1 MSGQPVGY
9 NIDEQVATA
18 KAGLNELRA
27 KRAAKEAAR
36 LARAEQWD
44 ALLAV
49 AVDHPQGR
57 GGCRRMLS
65 RP

>member
-1 MSGQPVGY
+1 MSGQPAGY
-9 NIDEQVATA
+9 DINATITDA
-18 KAGLNELRA
+18 QAGLNELRA
-27 KRAAKEAAR
+27 KRAEKEAAR
-36 LARAEQWD
+36 RARAEQWD

-57 GGCRRMLS
+57 GARRRMLS